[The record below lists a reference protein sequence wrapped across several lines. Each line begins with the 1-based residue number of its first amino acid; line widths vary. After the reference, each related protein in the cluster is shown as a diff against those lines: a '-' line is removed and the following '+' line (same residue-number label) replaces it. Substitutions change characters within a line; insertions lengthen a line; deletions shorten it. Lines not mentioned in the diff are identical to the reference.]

1 MSQRDLIRMSD
12 DEVRQLLADER
23 VVNVATLGPDGRPH
37 LAPLWYGFL
46 DGCIAF
52 TTYGRSQKV
61 RNLER
66 DPRVTALVE
75 AGHDY
80 EELRGVELVGT
91 GEVLQDAALAE
102 ELGRSIRERY
112 YGDSASGPRYGDLS
126 KRVIV
131 KIVPD
136 KVVSWDHR
144 KLAAVRAAG

>member
-12 DEVRQLLADER
+12 DEVRQFLADER

-66 DPRVTALVE
+66 DPRVTVLVE
-75 AGHDY
+75 GGHDY

-91 GEVLQDAALAE
+91 GQVLRDAALAE

-112 YGDSASGPRYGDLS
+112 YGDSASGPHYGDMS
-126 KRVIV
+126 KRAIV
-131 KIVPD
+131 KIVAD
-136 KVVSWDHR
+136 RVVSWDHR
-144 KLAAVRAAG
+144 KLRSIQAAG